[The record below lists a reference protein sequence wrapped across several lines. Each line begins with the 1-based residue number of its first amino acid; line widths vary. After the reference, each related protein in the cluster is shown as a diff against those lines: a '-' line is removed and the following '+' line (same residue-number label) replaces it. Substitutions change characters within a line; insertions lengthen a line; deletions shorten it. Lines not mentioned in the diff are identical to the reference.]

1 MLKNYITIA
10 LRNLRRNKLFSA
22 INIFGLALGLA
33 TCLVILLFVQHE
45 LSYDRYNEKADQIVR
60 VIIKGVMQG
69 GELKEGNVMP
79 PVAQT
84 MKKDFPEVLDATRLR
99 NMGRPRVSY
108 GDKMF
113 REDQIAFVDS
123 NFFQVFTLP
132 LLKGNA
138 KTVLTQPNSVV
149 ITRAVAKKYFGDADP
164 IGKVLEFKDAHASL
178 TVTGM
183 IEAVP
188 EASHFHFGF
197 FAALSVLPE
206 SRSDSWMDSNFYT
219 YLVLRKG
226 YDYRKLEAK
235 LPQMMEKYAGPQ
247 MEKRMGITMDQ
258 FRAKGNAI
266 GLYLQP
272 LTDIHL
278 HSDVTLDLEPAG
290 DIRYVYIFS
299 AIALFMLLIACIN
312 FMNLSTAGASRRSR
326 EVGIRKVL
334 GSQRIELV
342 RQFLAESLLL
352 TIVAMVLALGIVWL
366 TLPFF
371 NHLTGQQLSLDLTRN
386 PWALP
391 GLLVF
396 GLLTGLLAGSYP
408 AFFLSG
414 FNPIAVLKNRNSG
427 SGKSA
432 GLRSGLVVFQF
443 FISTCLIVGTTVV
456 YKQLSYIQ
464 HKKLGYDR
472 DQVIVVQESFW
483 LGKNVDVFRQQLRQD
498 PRVASVSGSGFLPA
512 GNTYNNNF
520 FVSPND
526 QSDKLVKT
534 IRYEVDQYYL
544 GTLGMELAQGRN
556 FSPAFGADSTGA
568 ILNETAVRAFGWD
581 KEPGGAKA
589 GAMQDVVGRTLSKM
603 DNGVKQTWH
612 VIGVVKDFHFRSL
625 HEQITPVVMTLGGD
639 NGTTIVK
646 VKTADVAGVL
656 ASTKKL
662 WTGLKAEAPFSWS
675 FLDDRFADTY
685 KAEQNVGTIL
695 IIFAGL
701 TIFVACLGL
710 FGLATFT
717 AEQRTREIGIRK
729 VLGANVMGIV
739 RLLSADFL
747 KLVLVAFL
755 LAAPVAWFA
764 MNKWLEDF
772 AYRVTISWGV
782 FLIAAFLALT
792 ITIIT
797 ISFRAISAATA
808 NPVKSLRSE

>member
-1 MLKNYITIA
+1 MFKNYIKVA
-10 LRNLRRNKLFSA
+10 LRNLLRNKLFSA

-45 LSYDRYNEKADQIVR
+45 LSYDRFNKKADQIVR
-60 VIIKGVMQG
+60 VVIRGVMQG
-69 GELKEGNVMP
+69 GELKEANVMP

-84 MKKDFPEVLDATRLR
+84 LKKDFPEVLDATRLKR
-99 NMGRPRVSY
+99 TGRPRVTY
-108 GDKMF
+108 GDKTF
-113 REDQIAFVDS
+113 REDEMAFVDS

-138 KTVLTQPNSVV
+138 KTALNQPNSVV
-149 ITRAVAKKYFGDADP
+149 ITRAVAKKYFGETDP
-164 IGKVLEFKDAHASL
+164 IGKVLEFKDAHATL

-183 IEAVP
+183 IDAVP
-188 EASHFHFGF
+188 ETSHFHFGL
-197 FAALSVLPE
+197 FASLSVLQE
-206 SRSDSWMDSNFYT
+206 SRSDSWMTSDYYT
-219 YLVLRKG
+219 YLVLPKG

-235 LPQMMEKYAGPQ
+235 LPQTMEKYAGPQ
-247 MEKRMGITMDQ
+247 MQKAMGLTMAQ
-258 FRAKGNAI
+258 FRAKGNSI
-266 GLYLQP
+266 GLFLQP

-278 HSDVTLDLEPAG
+278 HSDLTLELEPGG

-299 AIALFMLLIACIN
+299 AVALFMLLIACIN

-371 NHLTGQQLSLDLTRN
+371 NHLTGQQLMLDLTHN

-391 GLLVF
+391 GLLLF
-396 GLLTGLLAGSYP
+396 GILTGLLAGSYP

-414 FNPIAVLKNRNSG
+414 FNPIAVLKNRSSG
-427 SGKSA
+427 SRKSA

-443 FISTCLIVGTTVV
+443 FISICLIVGTTVV
-456 YKQLSYIQ
+456 YKQLSFIQ

-498 PRVASVSGSGFLPA
+498 PRVASVSGSGYLPA
-512 GNTYNNNF
+512 GSTYNNNF
-520 FVSPND
+520 FVYPDD
-526 QSDKLVKT
+526 QSEKLVKT
-534 IRYEVDQYYL
+534 IRYDVDEYYL
-544 GTLGMELAQGRN
+544 GTLGMELAKGRN
-556 FSPAFGADSTGA
+556 FSAAFGADSTGA
-568 ILNETAVRAFGWD
+568 ILNEAAVRALGWD
-581 KEPGGAKA
+581 KP
-589 GAMQDVVGRTLSKM
+589 VGRTISKI
-603 DNGVKQTWH
+603 DNGVKQSWH

-625 HEQITPVVMTLGGD
+625 HELITPVVMVMGQD

-656 ASTKKL
+656 ESTKKL

-675 FLDDRFADTY
+675 FLDDRFNDTY
-685 KAEQNVGTIL
+685 KAEQNVGLIL
-695 IIFAGL
+695 TIFAGL

-729 VLGANVMGIV
+729 VLGADVLGIV
-739 RLLSADFL
+739 RLLSTDFL
-747 KLVLVAFL
+747 KLVLLAFL

-772 AYRVTISWGV
+772 AYRISISWGV
-782 FLIAAFLALT
+782 FLLAAFLALT

-797 ISFRAISAATA
+797 ISFRAIRAATA
-808 NPVKSLRSE
+808 NPAATLRTGD